1 MFCRLTYSCIQFV
14 QRMIPPSSIYYKNKP
29 IWLSILY
36 KKVDDCP
43 QKVFIKKR
51 ILKIESQ
58 SVFSEFTMR
67 TSFFKKSTKAVTSI
81 QLLFS

>member
-1 MFCRLTYSCIQFV
+1 
-14 QRMIPPSSIYYKNKP
+14 MIPPLSINYKTKP

-58 SVFSEFTMR
+58 TVFSEFTMR
-67 TSFFKKSTKAVTSI
+67 TSLLKKSTKAVTLI
-81 QLLFS
+81 